1 MLDKMK
7 KALGMKTEKVKKL
20 TPEEERRAILEK
32 EKAQATK
39 DKKPWVAVLDTQVNP
54 DDIKNGF
61 FELDWN
67 NEFIEQL
74 MDAGYSG
81 EKPEDIV
88 EAVFFGVEMFDC
100 VLPTRNARNGQLIT
114 STGVINIRNAKY
126 RNDDSPIDENSDSKV
141 CKNYSKAYLHHLD
154 KTNEMLGSM
163 LASYHNIYYYHE
175 LMKQIRQSIDDD
187 IFVNFAKDF
196 YNNRNLPIPD
206 YMEG

>member
-1 MLDKMK
+1 M
-7 KALGMKTEKVKKL
+7 
-20 TPEEERRAILEK
+20 
-32 EKAQATK
+32 
-39 DKKPWVAVLDTQVNP
+39 
-54 DDIKNGF
+54 
-61 FELDWN
+61 
-67 NEFIEQL
+67 
-74 MDAGYSG
+74 
-81 EKPEDIV
+81 
-88 EAVFFGVEMFDC
+88 C
-100 VLPTRNARNGQLIT
+100 
-114 STGVINIRNAKY
+114 IRD
-126 RNDDSPIDENSDSKV
+126 RPIDENSDSKV